1 MERIFYLCDG
11 QKEDCPRKF
20 CYKNDGICKHTTDI
34 NHAMNFKRKEN
45 RPFGNF
51 YEAESAD
58 TAPDSMS
65 RGGLVKEE

>member
-20 CYKNDGICKHTTDI
+20 CYKNGGICKHTTDI

-51 YEAESAD
+51 YEIED
-58 TAPDSMS
+58 VS
-65 RGGLVKEE
+65 RKETP